1 MFYMSSKKK
10 KKKKNGV
17 ILPSGFFF
25 FVFRGNEEGVNAE
38 ITIQQ
43 YKEQQ
48 FLFLELL
55 KPLIKLKCNYLLAL
69 AL

>member
-10 KKKKNGV
+10 KKKKKWCN
-17 ILPSGFFF
+17 PSLRVFF

-38 ITIQQ
+38 IAVQQ

-48 FLFLELL
+48 FLFL
-55 KPLIKLKCNYLLAL
+55 KNY
-69 AL
+69 

>member
-38 ITIQQ
+38 IAIQQ

-48 FLFLELL
+48 FLFL
-55 KPLIKLKCNYLLAL
+55 KNY
-69 AL
+69 